1 MSHNERPDYDKLI
14 RFFEKG
20 KAKIPSY
27 AGSSPKISPLVD
39 NDVSFK
45 KNNTTYSYSNVTR
58 YS

>member
-45 KNNTTYSYSNVTR
+45 KIIQHIVTLM
-58 YS
+58 